1 MVTDQL
7 PPLLENSP
15 HGVNSDSYRPDVMG
29 VHGAVVANH
38 PLASQAGMRILQAG
52 GNAVDAAVAIS
63 FALSI
68 AEPQSSGI
76 GGDGFIMIHDAKS
89 GTTKV
94 ANAVGAAPLGATQEV
109 YTDGIPAKGPLSVS
123 VPGIV
128 HGVLSAHEKY
138 GQLKL
143 AQCIEPAIELCEDGV
158 PTSARIARLL
168 ESEKP
173 MLDYESTRAVYA
185 PNGQLV
191 KTGEVVRNLDLA
203 RSMKMIAEYGVDVYY
218 NGPIAKEIIRQVQ
231 ELGGVL
237 AEEDFSRHTT
247 RWQDPISTTYRG
259 NTVYEAPPN
268 SSGHV
273 LLQELNMAELFDI
286 PSWGPDAAETIHVM
300 VEAKR
305 RAFADREAYMADPE
319 FIDVPTDGLIC
330 KDFAVSRARD
340 IDLEAAAEA
349 MSVREGDP
357 WAFQDAP
364 PDASKRFRRQWK
376 SVTEKTTGTTHFC
389 VIDRWGNAV
398 SQLQSL
404 QTNFGSALIG
414 GKTGILLNNR
424 MTYWHLDEDHIDALR
439 PGQRVRHTMNP
450 VMAFSPNGKLRV
462 ICGTPGGDTQVQTNF
477 QMLVNALDFGYTAS
491 ECVEAPRWTHYQS
504 GMESTYPHTGFESL
518 RLERRISDAT
528 AENLRKRGHDVE
540 MIGSWEG
547 IGSAGMIQVHPET
560 GAYMAAADPRRDGH
574 AIAW

>member
-1 MVTDQL
+1 LVTDQL

-15 HGVNSDSYRPDVMG
+15 HGVHSDSFRPDVMG

-38 PLASQAGMRILQAG
+38 PLASQTGMRILQAG
-52 GNAVDAAVAIS
+52 GNAVDAAVAIG

-76 GGDGFIMIHDAKS
+76 GGDGFMMVHM
-89 GTTKV
+89 
-94 ANAVGAAPLGATQEV
+94 ANTGSIKLVNATGAAPLAATRER
-109 YTDGIPAKGPLSVS
+109 YADGIPAKGPLSIS

-128 HGVLSAHEKY
+128 HGLLSAHEKY
-138 GQLKL
+138 GTLKL
-143 AQCIEPAIELCEDGV
+143 AQCLEPAIELCEDGV
-158 PTSARIARLL
+158 PTSHRVARLL
-168 ESEKP
+168 ESETP

-185 PNGQLV
+185 PEGRLV
-191 KTGEVVRNLDLA
+191 AVGEVVRNPDLA
-203 RSMKMIAEYGVDVYY
+203 ASIKLIATDGVDAFYK
-218 NGPIAKEIIRQVQ
+218 GPIAREIVRQVT

-237 AEEDFSRHTT
+237 SEEDFARHTT

-273 LLQELNMAELFDI
+273 LLQELNMAELYDI

-319 FIDVPTDGLIC
+319 FVDVPIEGLIC
-330 KDFAVSRARD
+330 KDFAGSRARN
-340 IDLEAAAEA
+340 IDLKAAAEA

-357 WAFQDAP
+357 WAFQDAG
-364 PDASKRFRRQWK
+364 PDKSKRFRRQWK
-376 SVTEKTTGTTHFC
+376 SVTERTSGTTHFC

-450 VMAFSPNGKLRV
+450 VMAFSPDGKLRV

-477 QMLVNALDFGYTAS
+477 QMLIRALDFGYTAS

-518 RLERRISDAT
+518 RMERRVGDDVADG
-528 AENLRKRGHDVE
+528 LRKRGHKVE

-560 GAYMAAADPRRDGH
+560 GVYMAAADPRRDGH